1 MRDHSSG
8 SYKPQIKTFQGL
20 ILEET
25 ALEKIPP
32 LPLPAF
38 VGFWCSLACGSF
50 TPILASVST
59 WFSLCICRVL
69 FS

>member
-38 VGFWCSLACGSF
+38 VGFIVFFQLPLPLP
-50 TPILASVST
+50 TNL
-59 WFSLCICRVL
+59 
-69 FS
+69 